1 MTDAMRLSGKSGMAP
16 ALGAAGFTV
25 LAVGISLGILVW
37 RGGAQ
42 REILDAESARCIKA
56 DLKACDVLRNQ
67 CLKRNAEACESL
79 ASSIWQSGPNRDLR
93 EAMRLYSDA
102 CQMRDRNACVAMA
115 RKLMEGDGV
124 PKDEAASATLLDRGC
139 ELGAKEACALRETL
153 HP

>member
-1 MTDAMRLSGKSGMAP
+1 MNATRGIARRCNSSRAARTSRGAKLSRRSKGRAAMTDAMRLSGKSGMAP
-16 ALGAAGFTV
+16 ALGAAGFTL

-67 CLKRNAEACESL
+67 CLKRNGEACEAL

-93 EAMRLYSDA
+93 EAMRLYSES
-102 CQMRDRNACVAMA
+102 CQLRDRSACVGAA
-115 RKLMEGDGV
+115 RKLME
-124 PKDEAASATLLDRGC
+124 
-139 ELGAKEACALRETL
+139 
-153 HP
+153 